1 MIDGRLLIE
10 KLLNYGTACLELA
23 DYDVA
28 VKRNLLRHVFRLF
41 DGEIPQFKGSINLN
55 PLKDDVS
62 RYACENNLVGEG
74 DEVGFVNF
82 VLGLLLPLPSVVN
95 KKFRTMRE
103 QFGASAACGYLR
115 SLSVCAS
122 CIDDYDCKNGLDRYC
137 SDNGVEVLIPNENH
151 RSYSVKGDG
160 CCLCAE
166 SEGAFDTK
174 GLCGS
179 LRNVSLILNSR
190 PWHMHYVNSLSRS
203 EECLISSDDHSF
215 NDVTESTIVSM
226 LDFVEYIP
234 DYSITV
240 TNDLDKRG
248 VYSKEHDH
256 FVAGRFSPALF
267 EAKPTFS
274 GVCTVYPDVEVS
286 VYNNSISSIRL
297 QSFNRNTL
305 ERLAVDVVEAW
316 ASYKD
321 DSMGIFGMG
330 ADGNSRNKVTLCAR
344 YGADNR
350 YCIDLI
356 LTCDK
361 ASYAYSEGDFTVFD
375 SFADFGSLFGRF
387 VVDGSFKKVLEMIF
401 AVLTKKIPMDDS
413 LFTEG
418 NVLFGYKATVEAIIH
433 DNGYFRD
440 AQRAEPSVKKALC
453 DGFTDALLKMA
464 AFFPGDDG
472 NRAFKKFLA
481 EVNVR

>member
-41 DGEIPQFKGSINLN
+41 DGEIPQFKGSVNLN
-55 PLKDDVS
+55 QLKDDVS

-137 SDNGVEVLIPNENH
+137 SDNGVEVLIPNENY
-151 RSYSVKGDG
+151 RSYSVNGDG

-248 VYSKEHDH
+248 VYSKDHDH

-286 VYNNSISSIRL
+286 VYNNSI
-297 QSFNRNTL
+297 
-305 ERLAVDVVEAW
+305 
-316 ASYKD
+316 
-321 DSMGIFGMG
+321 
-330 ADGNSRNKVTLCAR
+330 
-344 YGADNR
+344 
-350 YCIDLI
+350 
-356 LTCDK
+356 
-361 ASYAYSEGDFTVFD
+361 
-375 SFADFGSLFGRF
+375 
-387 VVDGSFKKVLEMIF
+387 
-401 AVLTKKIPMDDS
+401 
-413 LFTEG
+413 
-418 NVLFGYKATVEAIIH
+418 
-433 DNGYFRD
+433 
-440 AQRAEPSVKKALC
+440 
-453 DGFTDALLKMA
+453 
-464 AFFPGDDG
+464 
-472 NRAFKKFLA
+472 
-481 EVNVR
+481 